1 MNQTKYL
8 YYPKEVSKAKICLE
22 SEDGRHRVT
31 LGNITC
37 DFCGLGAVI
46 VDEDILYIP
55 TIKGQE
61 YHLREEPNVL
71 FYGGRGGAKST
82 TGRWD
87 AHIRALMYPGF
98 TYVILR
104 RTFPELQR
112 ALELDT
118 PIPTPTGF
126 KRMGDI
132 YPGDFVIA
140 PDGAAVVVTH
150 ASLPTIDPHG
160 TFRITFDNGETLI
173 ASAGHKWVVQTAQ
186 QRHAARRLK
195 SGRQKTSC
203 TDITPQI
210 VTTLDIHNS
219 LRVEDGKRSNYS
231 IATAKAWDAPEQ
243 VLPVDPY
250 VLGAWLG
257 DGTRNQGAITS
268 IDQEILDNITA
279 AGYVIRKR
287 PSHIYEYG
295 ILGLKHDLRRAGV
308 ILDKHIPDI
317 YFCGSATQ
325 RLALLQG
332 LMDTDGCAKT
342 DGLAIFANTNVRL
355 SDAVFVLAASLGLKP
370 RKKTSLTRRRDG
382 SLTGTTTFWVYWTS
396 TTPVF
401 RLARKRLRL
410 PKELRGVTNQHYIV
424 ACERIEDRL
433 CKCIAVE
440 HPSHQ
445 YLAGYAAIPTHN
457 SHLSF
462 IDYEMSKLG
471 GTFHHTDKIAIYP
484 NGSRGT
490 FAHCYDAETEVL
502 TKRGFLLFK
511 DLVDTDQLASL
522 NLDNGELEYHKPLER
537 QTFAYKGP
545 AVRFKSLSI
554 DFLVTPDHP
563 VLMFNADDLP
573 VVVCAQDLAITPRG
587 RQPKRFRRT
596 ALWSGVEL
604 ESVTL
609 LPPTRL
615 ASGGPSCH
623 VERVLA
629 DEWFEFLGWYLS
641 EGSATKYT
649 RASDSLEVYC
659 IQIAQKKHP
668 QTITRLA
675 SMLKCWGFT
684 PHVTTR
690 VDGVQVLRVT
700 QKQLFE
706 NLAHFGK
713 SNEKYVPDCVK
724 NASSRQIQI
733 FLSALLAGDGT
744 WDSKRGIYECLTT
757 TSKRLADDV
766 QELLLKVGL
775 VGTLGAQRNRFG
787 RLPYWIVNITHS
799 RQEPCFDAQYVT
811 RESYDGL
818 VYDVTMP
825 ASPTLLIRRNGK
837 ICWGHNCQDDK
848 DVLKLLSAEYGLAVF
863 DELTTFEWEMFL
875 KLAASVRVPVGS
887 GYKALVRGL
896 TNPLG
901 VSASEVL
908 QYFVTK
914 DVDPETNIDY
924 NPHDWHA
931 IKANLG
937 DNPHLDK
944 TEYLKRFTG
953 FSVAVR
959 KAWIEGE
966 FVDEAALFD
975 FKPTVEGQSYH
986 VINEMPTIGG
996 RYILEYAW

>member
-61 YHLREEPNVL
+61 YHLREEPNCL
-71 FYGGRGGAKST
+71 FYGGRGSAKST

-112 ALELDT
+112 
-118 PIPTPTGF
+118 
-126 KRMGDI
+126 
-132 YPGDFVIA
+132 
-140 PDGAAVVVTH
+140 
-150 ASLPTIDPHG
+150 
-160 TFRITFDNGETLI
+160 
-173 ASAGHKWVVQTAQ
+173 
-186 QRHAARRLK
+186 
-195 SGRQKTSC
+195 
-203 TDITPQI
+203 
-210 VTTLDIHNS
+210 
-219 LRVEDGKRSNYS
+219 
-231 IATAKAWDAPEQ
+231 
-243 VLPVDPY
+243 
-250 VLGAWLG
+250 
-257 DGTRNQGAITS
+257 
-268 IDQEILDNITA
+268 
-279 AGYVIRKR
+279 
-287 PSHIYEYG
+287 
-295 ILGLKHDLRRAGV
+295 
-308 ILDKHIPDI
+308 
-317 YFCGSATQ
+317 
-325 RLALLQG
+325 
-332 LMDTDGCAKT
+332 
-342 DGLAIFANTNVRL
+342 
-355 SDAVFVLAASLGLKP
+355 
-370 RKKTSLTRRRDG
+370 
-382 SLTGTTTFWVYWTS
+382 
-396 TTPVF
+396 
-401 RLARKRLRL
+401 
-410 PKELRGVTNQHYIV
+410 
-424 ACERIEDRL
+424 
-433 CKCIAVE
+433 
-440 HPSHQ
+440 
-445 YLAGYAAIPTHN
+445 

-490 FAHCYDAETEVL
+490 FAH
-502 TKRGFLLFK
+502 
-511 DLVDTDQLASL
+511 
-522 NLDNGELEYHKPLER
+522 
-537 QTFAYKGP
+537 
-545 AVRFKSLSI
+545 
-554 DFLVTPDHP
+554 
-563 VLMFNADDLP
+563 
-573 VVVCAQDLAITPRG
+573 
-587 RQPKRFRRT
+587 
-596 ALWSGVEL
+596 
-604 ESVTL
+604 
-609 LPPTRL
+609 
-615 ASGGPSCH
+615 
-623 VERVLA
+623 
-629 DEWFEFLGWYLS
+629 
-641 EGSATKYT
+641 
-649 RASDSLEVYC
+649 
-659 IQIAQKKHP
+659 
-668 QTITRLA
+668 
-675 SMLKCWGFT
+675 
-684 PHVTTR
+684 
-690 VDGVQVLRVT
+690 
-700 QKQLFE
+700 
-706 NLAHFGK
+706 
-713 SNEKYVPDCVK
+713 
-724 NASSRQIQI
+724 
-733 FLSALLAGDGT
+733 
-744 WDSKRGIYECLTT
+744 
-757 TSKRLADDV
+757 
-766 QELLLKVGL
+766 
-775 VGTLGAQRNRFG
+775 
-787 RLPYWIVNITHS
+787 
-799 RQEPCFDAQYVT
+799 
-811 RESYDGL
+811 
-818 VYDVTMP
+818 
-825 ASPTLLIRRNGK
+825 
-837 ICWGHNCQDDK
+837 CQDDK